1 MKTFT
6 TKKPEPVCALPVVAL
21 LSQLIDRA
29 AAHFETDRKAAR
41 EYISRAATLLRAER
55 LRQGTER
62 VRQTDD
68 ADHALKGARRGGL
81 ALWQVKRVI
90 AYIDLHLGNPIG
102 AKELTDLTQL
112 SESHFFRAFKISL
125 GLPPFTYIAGKR
137 IERACELMVTT
148 DTPLSQIAIECGM
161 CDQSHFCRVFR
172 RKIGVSPNV
181 WRRANTAG
189 PSGFETASLPLF
201 TMGTPLASPPSQG
214 DPGDAS
220 VSLL

>member
-1 MKTFT
+1 METFT
-6 TKKPEPVCALPVVAL
+6 STNPEPVCAPPVVAL
-21 LSQLIDRA
+21 LSHLIDHA

-41 EYISRAATLLRAER
+41 ECISRAATLLRAER
-55 LRQGTER
+55 ARQGAEP

-68 ADHALKGARRGGL
+68 VDHALKGPRRGGL

-112 SESHFFRAFKISL
+112 SESHFFRSFKISL
-125 GLPPFTYIAGKR
+125 GLPPFAYIVEKR

-148 DTPLSQIAIECGM
+148 DAPLSQIAIECGM

-172 RKIGVSPNV
+172 RKIGISPNV

-189 PSGFETASLPLF
+189 PGSFKTESTPGLTI
-201 TMGTPLASPPSQG
+201 GTLLASPSSQG
-214 DPGDAS
+214 DRGCAS
-220 VSLL
+220 

>member
-1 MKTFT
+1 METFT
-6 TKKPEPVCALPVVAL
+6 STKPEPVCAPPVVAL
-21 LSQLIDRA
+21 LSHLIDHA

-55 LRQGTER
+55 ARQGTEP

-68 ADHALKGARRGGL
+68 VDHALKGPRRGGL

-112 SESHFFRAFKISL
+112 SESHFSRSFKISL
-125 GLPPFTYIAGKR
+125 GLPPFAYIAEKR
-137 IERACELMVTT
+137 IERACELMATT
-148 DTPLSQIAIECGM
+148 DAPLSQIAIECGL

-172 RKIGVSPNV
+172 RKIGNSPNV

-189 PSGFETASLPLF
+189 PSSFKTESTPLL
-201 TMGTPLASPPSQG
+201 TIGTLLASPSSQG
-214 DPGDAS
+214 DRGCAS
-220 VSLL
+220 

>member
-1 MKTFT
+1 MDPFT
-6 TKKPEPVCALPVVAL
+6 STKPEPVCALPVVTL
-21 LSQLIDRA
+21 LSQLIDHA

-55 LRQGTER
+55 ARQA
-62 VRQTDD
+62 DN
-68 ADHALKGARRGGL
+68 ADHPLKGPRRGGL

-112 SESHFFRAFKISL
+112 SESHFSRAFKISL
-125 GLPPFTYIAGKR
+125 GLPPFAYIAGKR
-137 IERACELMVTT
+137 IARACELMVTT
-148 DTPLSQIAIECGM
+148 DAPLSQIAIECGM

-189 PSGFETASLPLF
+189 PGGFATVSAPLF
-201 TMGTPLASPPSQG
+201 TMGTPLASPSSQDDRG
-214 DPGDAS
+214 CAGL
-220 VSLL
+220 SLR

>member
-1 MKTFT
+1 METVT
-6 TKKPEPVCALPVVAL
+6 STKLEPVCAPPVVAL
-21 LSQLIDRA
+21 LSHLIDHA
-29 AAHFETDRKAAR
+29 AAHFETDRKASR

-55 LRQGTER
+55 ARQGAEP

-68 ADHALKGARRGGL
+68 VNHALKGPRRGGL

-102 AKELTDLTQL
+102 AKELTDLTHL
-112 SESHFFRAFKISL
+112 SEGHFFRSFKISL
-125 GLPPFTYIAGKR
+125 GLPPFTYIAEKR

-148 DTPLSQIAIECGM
+148 DVPLSQIAIECGM

-172 RKIGVSPNV
+172 RKIGISPSV

-189 PSGFETASLPLF
+189 PTSFKTESTPLL
-201 TMGTPLASPPSQG
+201 TIGTLLASPSSQG
-214 DPGDAS
+214 DQGCAS
-220 VSLL
+220 LSLR